1 MDGINSDIYGIMCEH
16 FRIEDETNKSSDDV
30 EDSEDMQFIQNIA
43 YKNVIYD
50 PLDRAVIN

>member
-1 MDGINSDIYGIMCEH
+1 MCEH